1 MTEFK
6 PTPEEIEA
14 GVESLNAF
22 GGFGRVVS
30 LTETKG
36 GTLEYWLRMD
46 AQTVYTLFL
55 YDAERA
61 LVRENLQE
69 IMRNKKQ

>member
-1 MTEFK
+1 MENL
-6 PTPEEIEA
+6 
-14 GVESLNAF
+14 GAF
-22 GGFGRVVS
+22 GGFGRVVT
-30 LTETKG
+30 LMETKG
-36 GTLEYWLRMD
+36 GTLEYWLKMD

-55 YDAERA
+55 YDAERS